1 MSRVLKANRY
11 RMVANN
17 AFEMPLPLKF
27 RIMKKNCPVAE
38 YEISAD
44 ESVSFCVLTKYKE
57 DMITPLHRRLGI
69 ADIYYLFS
77 CRVFQDKTPF
87 TAQQLGLL
95 GLSRYNVYDIL
106 LKTRGITPFD
116 SYWIK
121 FDGDSCDYEKALE
134 MFNELTG
141 EKEEPPAPLPVFG
154 NTYLPNQ
161 AIEALFEQR
170 ENILAEKEPEQS
182 ELISEIL
189 SQHTV
194 DISAIDRGS
203 ALGEAS
209 AQGEAASSDSG
220 ADDFYSEMS
229 LGEIESLLTS
239 LGLNEDTAAPEPA
252 PEPSGGKL
260 TQEQIEAMMN
270 AARGEDE
277 AAPAPVP
284 AQSGG
289 KLTQEQIEG

>member
-38 YEISAD
+38 YEIAAD
-44 ESVSFCVLTKYKE
+44 ESVSFSVLTKYKE
-57 DMITPLHRRLGI
+57 DMITPINRRLVM

-134 MFNELTG
+134 M
-141 EKEEPPAPLPVFG
+141 
-154 NTYLPNQ
+154 
-161 AIEALFEQR
+161 
-170 ENILAEKEPEQS
+170 
-182 ELISEIL
+182 
-189 SQHTV
+189 
-194 DISAIDRGS
+194 
-203 ALGEAS
+203 
-209 AQGEAASSDSG
+209 
-220 ADDFYSEMS
+220 
-229 LGEIESLLTS
+229 
-239 LGLNEDTAAPEPA
+239 
-252 PEPSGGKL
+252 
-260 TQEQIEAMMN
+260 
-270 AARGEDE
+270 
-277 AAPAPVP
+277 
-284 AQSGG
+284 
-289 KLTQEQIEG
+289 